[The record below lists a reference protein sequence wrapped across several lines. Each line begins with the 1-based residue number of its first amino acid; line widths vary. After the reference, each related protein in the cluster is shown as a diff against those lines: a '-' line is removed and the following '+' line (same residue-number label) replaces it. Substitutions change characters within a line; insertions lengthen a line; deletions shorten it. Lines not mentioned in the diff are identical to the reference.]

1 MRVLALVRLG
11 MPPWVGALLTG
22 VVVGLIARAKESVRD
37 VTVGRVKGLA
47 QRAMPA
53 VGEGR
58 GECFWIT
65 PRLIQAVKENP
76 LPVALI
82 GLAATVLM
90 VRTLRM
96 GRAAQ

>member
-1 MRVLALVRLG
+1 LQIKETRAEMADTIDAIQARLS
-11 MPPWVGALLTG
+11 PS
-22 VVVGLIARAKESVRD
+22 GLIARAKETVRD

-58 GECFWIT
+58 GESFWIT